1 MARKFFNQ
9 KVKGSSNKSMIA
21 YIIVGA
27 CIFIIFIAVI
37 LVVVLSN
44 NKGNDDAVV
53 EIRDVVT
60 VEINSE
66 IPDKTLFFAELQ
78 GVSEDDIDVSFA
90 DADLTKVGEYPV
102 EINVYGEKYESK
114 LAVVD
119 TESPNVNTK
128 NYSIPVG
135 GTYKASDFVDSC
147 TDNSGEECIIEF
159 YELGMNQE
167 GETIDYSSYKD
178 EGTYSIQI
186 VAKDSS
192 GNATSPITVSLSIG
206 EGGNITTPT
215 TCNFG
220 GSDYDTNKYILGVNV
235 SQNGCALDLNLY
247 QNDAT
252 TKPAYDLAEQ
262 DTEKLQKEIS
272 KLNISQNLQKHLD
285 RLITPVLN
293 NSGTGLVGYTIHQEL
308 SITYEDGTKE
318 VVASYYIDTNGKR
331 VYSVNTYN
339 LE

>member
-9 KVKGSSNKSMIA
+9 KVKGSSNKSRIA
-21 YIIVGA
+21 YIIVGV
-27 CIFIIFIAVI
+27 CILVIFIAVI
-37 LVVVLSN
+37 LVVVFSN
-44 NKGNDDAVV
+44 SSGNDDAVIK
-53 EIRDVVT
+53 IRDVVT

-66 IPDKTLFFAELQ
+66 VPDKTLFFAELQ

-90 DADLTKVGEYPV
+90 DADLTKVGEYSI
-102 EINVYGEKYESK
+102 EIKVYGEKYNSK

-119 TESPNVNTK
+119 TEAPNMNAK
-128 NYSIPVG
+128 NYRIPVG
-135 GTYKASDFVDSC
+135 GTYKATDFVDSC

-159 YELGMNQE
+159 YELGMNQS
-167 GETIDYSSYKD
+167 GEKIDYGSYKG

-186 VAKDSS
+186 VAKDAS
-192 GNATSPITVSLSIG
+192 GNTTSPITVSLTIG

-220 GSDYDTNKYILGVNV
+220 GSDYDSTKYILGVNV

-247 QNDAT
+247 QNEAT

-272 KLNISQNLQKHLD
+272 KLNINQNLKKHLN

-293 NSGTGLVGYTIHQEL
+293 NAGTGIVGYTIHQEL
-308 SITYEDGTKE
+308 SITYEDGTTE
-318 VVASYYIDTNGKR
+318 VVASYYINTDGTR
-331 VYSVNTYN
+331 TYSINTYN
-339 LE
+339 LV